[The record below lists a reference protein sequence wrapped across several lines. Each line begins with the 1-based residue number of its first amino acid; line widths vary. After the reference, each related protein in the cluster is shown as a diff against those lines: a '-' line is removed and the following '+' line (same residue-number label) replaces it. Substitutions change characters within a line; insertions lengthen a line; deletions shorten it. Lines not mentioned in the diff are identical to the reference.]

1 MAGWPSRRGAVRL
14 VVRVAT
20 ALALV
25 HTAVVAPLHAQEP
38 PDVEDTQVV
47 VRGCASRPDLVRWLG
62 RNFGETPVARGLEA
76 NGNLLELFSEV
87 QGATW
92 TVVLTTPAGF
102 SCIVSEG
109 KALEVLRSAA
119 PGPQA

>member
-1 MAGWPSRRGAVRL
+1 MRL
-14 VVRVAT
+14 VARVAT

-38 PDVEDTQVV
+38 PSVEDRQSL

-62 RNFGETPVARGLEA
+62 RNFAETPVARGLEA

-87 QGATW
+87 RGATW

-109 KALEVLRSAA
+109 RALELLRSGADEA
-119 PGPQA
+119 QT